1 MSITIVT
8 LGSILKSAETGKWM
22 TGDGVVISGVGTS
35 LRKHNPDNDT
45 WKVNLCVENRVALTK
60 VEQLAIKDKQPYLLP
75 NEPLLNVRGDEMSY
89 SDVGRKIH
97 LRMNKDEEKVPEITD
112 EDAVHIVA
120 RAQTNGIRWSN
131 RHFIHHILREQIEK
145 KDDSIIDALKRLL
158 SEEYGRKFRDISE
171 IHADTKVYIYVRP
184 KGKTGVATFI
194 IDYRDTKTDI
204 DVLKKK
210 GFINWFSPKKVPNIC
225 DNSYHETKDHHFVT
239 HGQCWAELSQFFT
252 THSDMGCDLSRWG
265 GLTYY
270 QAMIPYIFL

>member
-1 MSITIVT
+1 MSVTIVN
-8 LGSILKSAETGKWM
+8 LGSILKSEENGKWM
-22 TGDGVVISGVGTS
+22 TGDGVVISGVGIS

-75 NEPLLNVRGDEMSY
+75 NEPLLNVSGDEMSY

-97 LRMNKDEEKVPEITD
+97 QRMNKDEEKVPEITD

-158 SEEYGRKFRDISE
+158 SEEYSRKFRDIFWHSQ
-171 IHADTKVYIYVRP
+171 ADTKVYIYVRP

-194 IDYRDTKTDI
+194 IDYSDTKTDT

-210 GFINWFSPKKVPNIC
+210 GFIKFNSFFS
-225 DNSYHETKDHHFVT
+225 
-239 HGQCWAELSQFFT
+239 
-252 THSDMGCDLSRWG
+252 
-265 GLTYY
+265 
-270 QAMIPYIFL
+270 YILKFIIIL